1 MTTCKTPGRLKYSSL
16 KQSIT
21 QQRDNLI
28 GMLKEPLYAVA
39 QACSKVWGGREEMDD
54 VLQEQ
59 LARVPYCKFLYVLDA
74 NGIQI
79 SDNISKD
86 GVIAKD
92 FGRDRSQRPYLN
104 EVVPSTD
111 FLLSEA
117 YISLRAKR
125 PSLTAIQIVRDDSG
139 HMLGFIGA
147 DFDLRD
153 LPLTGEH
160 YEEPVVWRQIK
171 GDPAIRKMVFEQH
184 REESQVDQH
193 ADDVLGL
200 LDEMVIDN
208 GVFQF
213 LLHFSSNRATIWT
226 TDDPFRYRILDIEAL
241 TDPDTCLAFPR
252 LAYPEDAAIPADKIQ
267 PILSLMKTLRF
278 MDETFYLRSCSLNIF
293 NGLVSM
299 TFSCDGSHYLPYEE
313 FLEKDAAF
321 WL

>member
-16 KQSIT
+16 KQSIV

-39 QACSKVWGGREEMDD
+39 QACSQVWGGREAMDG

-79 SDNISKD
+79 SDNISND
-86 GVIAKD
+86 GVITKD

-139 HMLGFIGA
+139 QMLGYIGA

-153 LPLTGEH
+153 LPLTSEH

-184 REESQVDQH
+184 REDSQIDRHV
-193 ADDVLGL
+193 DDVLGL

-252 LAYPEDAAIPADKIQ
+252 LAYPEDAEIPADKIQ
-267 PILSLMKTLRF
+267 PILALMKQLRF

-313 FLEKDAAF
+313 FLEKDVSF
-321 WL
+321 WM